1 MIKLNLLYLLVTSR
15 ISSSDYEDQISFLGL
30 WLNEH
35 IQDAENTLH
44 KPLLFGQFG
53 ISTRS
58 YGGNSRPRDQLF
70 NMVYST
76 IYSSASSGGVA
87 VGGLFWQ
94 LMAQVMDAY
103 RDGYENEDHKRVSSC
118 QEIESPQEDAVHGHV
133 SQDSDTA
140 MESTRVM
147 WIKREEC
154 SFVCLH
160 MAVKGVSCEALRY
173 GKLQGLNKQETAK
186 RYGKEKVH
194 EWHKSFDIPPPKG
207 ESLEMC
213 S

>member
-1 MIKLNLLYLLVTSR
+1 MQRTPFTSHFYLGSLVFPQGVMVETQ
-15 ISSSDYEDQISFLGL
+15 DQ
-30 WLNEH
+30 
-35 IQDAENTLH
+35 
-44 KPLLFGQFG
+44 G
-53 ISTRS
+53 I
-58 YGGNSRPRDQLF
+58 N
-70 NMVYST
+70 YST
-76 IYSSASSGGVA
+76 WYIQQYTHQQA
-87 VGGLFWQ
+87 V
-94 LMAQVMDAY
+94 
-103 RDGYENEDHKRVSSC
+103 NEDHKRVSSC